1 MEKVEFTAKETE
13 LVSKL
18 SDIVLYHGTVSIETK
33 EDFEEIKKAVSEV
46 LNKIED
52 NITEFLR

>member
-1 MEKVEFTAKETE
+1 MGKVEFTAKETE

-33 EDFEEIKKAVSEV
+33 GDFEEIKKAVSEV

-52 NITEFLR
+52 NITEFLQ